1 MKILKWV
8 CLLQIGC
15 IKDMNSP
22 IQNINVN
29 IVHTLHNKGYQI
41 VRQIFIKVM
50 WLLSIAL
57 LSSFQT
63 SDSILGFKIAD
74 QFTVE
79 QNGYIYKKIVDQ
91 LHDNR

>member
-1 MKILKWV
+1 
-8 CLLQIGC
+8 
-15 IKDMNSP
+15 
-22 IQNINVN
+22 
-29 IVHTLHNKGYQI
+29 
-41 VRQIFIKVM
+41 M